1 LGQSRRRNRFL
12 TAIGETWPVKI
23 VRRERRR
30 APRPEDPELRG
41 RRSERR
47 ARVLLEASAEAIAGH
62 ALVTL
67 LEVSANGARLEGQG
81 LPGAGKEIVLR
92 CGSIEAFGT
101 IVWSEEDC
109 RGVQFDD
116 KLSPPDLITI
126 RAHAAA
132 VQHSR
137 LSPEERQGAADWL
150 NGLAR

>member
-1 LGQSRRRNRFL
+1 LGQSARCNAFL
-12 TAIGETWPVKI
+12 TTIGETQLVKI

-30 APRPEDPELRG
+30 APRPDDPELRG

-47 ARVLLEASAEAIAGH
+47 ARVLLEATAEAIAGH
-62 ALVTL
+62 AQVTL
-67 LEVSANGARLEGQG
+67 LEVSANGARLEGHG
-81 LPGAGKEIVLR
+81 LPGLGKEIILR
-92 CGSIEAFGT
+92 CGSVETFGT
-101 IVWSEEDC
+101 IVWSEGDC
-109 RGVQFDD
+109 RGLRFDE
-116 KLSPPDLITI
+116 KLTPPDLITI

>member
-1 LGQSRRRNRFL
+1 MSEIR
-12 TAIGETWPVKI
+12 PVQI
-23 VRRERRR
+23 VPRERRR
-30 APRPEDPELRG
+30 APRPDDPDLRG

-47 ARVLLEASAEAIAGH
+47 ARVLLEASAEAIGGH
-62 ALVTL
+62 LQVTL
-67 LEVSANGARLEGQG
+67 LEVSATGARLRGTG
-81 LPGAGKEIVLR
+81 LPSVGKDVIIRCAG
-92 CGSIEAFGT
+92 IETFGT
-101 IVWSEEDC
+101 VVWAEDDR
-109 RGVQFDD
+109 RGIGFDE